1 MRLHKDTKIDL
12 LKAVPIFAGCSK
24 SELQQIAQLA
34 DELDLAE
41 GATLI
46 REGERGREFIVVA
59 EGTVRVTRGGK
70 TLRDLG
76 SGDFIGEIALVADV
90 PRTATVTATSPVRLL
105 VVTDRAQGPPEPRRT
120 PARRRAVACP
130 RSRNPPNGFLPLD
143 PAYGGA
149 NP

>member
-1 MRLHKDTKIDL
+1 MRLHKDAKLQL
-12 LKAVPIFAGCSK
+12 LQGVPLFGGCSK
-24 SELQQIAQLA
+24 SELQRIASLA
-34 DELDLAE
+34 DELELGE

-46 REGERGREFIVVA
+46 REGETGREFIVVA

-105 VVTDRAQGPPEPRRT
+105 VVTDRAFRSVLEQMPSIATKVLQSLGQRLH
-120 PARRRAVACP
+120 ADAV
-130 RSRNPPNGFLPLD
+130 
-143 PAYGGA
+143 
-149 NP
+149 